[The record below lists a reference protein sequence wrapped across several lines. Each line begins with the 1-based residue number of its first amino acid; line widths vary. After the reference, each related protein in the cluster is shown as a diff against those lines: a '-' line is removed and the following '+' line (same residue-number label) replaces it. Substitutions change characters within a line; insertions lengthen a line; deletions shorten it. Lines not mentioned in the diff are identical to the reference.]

1 MSLPGRWTDGPAPLL
16 SSPISSTQSP
26 RLERRF
32 QKPSYV
38 DQAAVTQFCNDH
50 FKDLDD
56 LQNTG
61 QLITSLKEQQ
71 TIVTAQVTSFPS
83 LI

>member
-1 MSLPGRWTDGPAPLL
+1 MSLPGRWTDDPAPLPL
-16 SSPISSTQSP
+16 PPRQLP
-26 RLERRF
+26 RLERRS
-32 QKPSYV
+32 QKPSYL

-56 LQNTG
+56 LRNTG
-61 QLITSLKEQQ
+61 QLIASLNEQQ
-71 TIVTAQVTSFPS
+71 TIVTAQVVYFTL